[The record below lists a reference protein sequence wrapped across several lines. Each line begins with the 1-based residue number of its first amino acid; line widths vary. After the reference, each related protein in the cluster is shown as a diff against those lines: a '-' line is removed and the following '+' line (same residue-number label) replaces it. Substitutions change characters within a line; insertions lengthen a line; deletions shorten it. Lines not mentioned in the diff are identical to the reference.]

1 MSKEK
6 RDDAAYSQT
15 TAPDPCPLDPPIL
28 EEVTH
33 LLYHCTVDTIKK

>member
-15 TAPDPCPLDPPIL
+15 TALLDPSTLDPPTF

-33 LLYHCTVDTIKK
+33 YLLY